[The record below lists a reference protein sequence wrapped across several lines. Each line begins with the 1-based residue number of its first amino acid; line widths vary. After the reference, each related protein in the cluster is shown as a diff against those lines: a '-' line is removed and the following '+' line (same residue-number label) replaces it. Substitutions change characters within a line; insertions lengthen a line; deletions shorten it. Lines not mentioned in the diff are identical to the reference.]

1 MVFVERDRAEP
12 VTIWIDARVVMRHSP
27 IHGVG
32 SFAAAPIRA
41 GDRLIRTHGGL
52 LYTTEDARQG
62 RLQVAGEMYNEEQLG
77 PDLFRAT
84 PKSPEYY
91 LNHSCEP
98 NVLAATAVRDIAE
111 GEELLTDY
119 AHCEAGDSV
128 LLDSCRCGA
137 AGCRG
142 RVTGLDWTILDL
154 QQKYE
159 GYFTSYVQSLIDAQ
173 RRGEAS
179 PAGSGAASDP

>member
-1 MVFVERDRAEP
+1 MVLVEGDRAES
-12 VTIWIDARVVMRHSP
+12 VSMWIDARVVMRHSP

-41 GDRLIRTHGGL
+41 GDRLMRTRGGL

-62 RLQVAGEMYNEEQLG
+62 RLRLAAEMYNEEQVG
-77 PDLFRAT
+77 PDLFRAV

-98 NVLAATAVRDIAE
+98 NVLAATAVRDIVE

-128 LLDSCRCGA
+128 LVDRCRCGS

-142 RVTGLDWTILDL
+142 RITGLDWTVPDL
-154 QQKYE
+154 QRRYE
-159 GYFTSYVQSLIDAQ
+159 GYFTPYVQSLIDAHS
-173 RRGEAS
+173 RGEAS
-179 PAGSGAASDP
+179 PLG

>member
-12 VTIWIDARVVMRHSP
+12 VTMWTDARVVMRHSP
-27 IHGVG
+27 IHGIG
-32 SFAAAPIRA
+32 CFAAAPIRA
-41 GDRLIRTHGGL
+41 GDRLMRTHGGL

-111 GEELLTDY
+111 SEELLTDY

-128 LLDSCRCGA
+128 LVGSCRCGA
-137 AGCRG
+137 ARCRG
-142 RVTGLDWTILDL
+142 RVTGLDWAIPDL

-159 GYFTSYVQSLIDAQ
+159 GYFTSYVQSLIDTQ
-173 RRGEAS
+173 RRGEAA
-179 PAGSGAASDP
+179 PTE